1 MKYWRRI
8 FELLSPYLLYILGG
22 FLCILIVNS
31 TQLYAPKIVG
41 ELIDQLN
48 KTKDLSS
55 LNKIALIIVGLLF
68 LRSLFLYGQIYL
80 LSFVG
85 HRLVA
90 DLRNRL
96 FSKIQYLSLEYFNK
110 WSSSELI
117 SRTLQDTQLIQTSF
131 LSSLSDFFYS
141 IILLT
146 GIILIL
152 IFSHW
157 QLALATFII
166 IPLFVLSISGIG
178 KEIQKW
184 SLAVQK
190 KIADLTTIIQESIK
204 GARIVRIFVKEED
217 EINKF
222 KRENE
227 KNFWRNIKIVQLT
240 ATQIPLASFL
250 SALAIVFLIWLGGR
264 KIAQGQLTLGSF
276 IAFLTY
282 VGMALDPATTLLRVF
297 SGMKQASASFER
309 IFEVLDQGKDVMEF
323 PKVKVLPHIKG
334 LVEFENVYF
343 TYDNKNWA
351 LKNINLKIQPGE
363 KIAIVGISGAGKT
376 SLVNLIPRFID
387 PTYGK
392 VKIDGY
398 DVKDVKLS
406 SLRNQIGFV
415 TQETIIFHGTVK
427 ENISYS
433 NPNASFEE
441 IVQASKM
448 ARAHDF
454 IISLSNGYETIIG
467 EGGAGLSGGQAQR
480 LAIARTILHNPRL
493 IILDEATSS
502 LDAESEALIQ
512 EALEELMRQKTTLI
526 IAHRL
531 STIRKVDRIII
542 LDQGEIVE
550 EGTHEDLLNKKGVY
564 ARIIHWQLEEGEVR
578 I

>member
-8 FELLSPYLLYILGG
+8 FKLLKPNFLYLLGG

-31 TQLYAPKIVG
+31 TQLYAPKFIG
-41 ELIDQLN
+41 ELIDHLN

-117 SRTLQDTQLIQTSF
+117 SRTIQDTQLIQTSF
-131 LSSLSDFFYS
+131 LSSLSDLFYS
-141 IILLT
+141 IILLI
-146 GIILIL
+146 GITLIL

-166 IPLFVLSISGIG
+166 IPLFVISVSGIG

-190 KIADLTTIIQESIK
+190 KIADLTTIIQESIR

-227 KNFWRNIKIVQLT
+227 KNFWRNIKIAQLT

-264 KIAQGQLTLGSF
+264 KIAQNQLTLGSF

-297 SGMKQASASFER
+297 SGIKQASASFER
-309 IFEVLDQGKDVMEF
+309 IFEILDQGKDVLEF
-323 PKVKVLPHIKG
+323 PNAKVLPPIKG
-334 LVEFENVYF
+334 LVEFEDVYF

-351 LKNINLKIQPGE
+351 LKNINLKIHPGE

-387 PTYGK
+387 PTHGK

-398 DVKDVKLS
+398 DVREVKLG

-433 NPNASFEE
+433 RPNATLEE
-441 IVQASKM
+441 IINASKM

-454 IISLSNGYETIIG
+454 IISLPQGYDTIIG

-480 LAIARTILHNPRL
+480 IAIARIILHNPRL

-502 LDAESEALIQ
+502 LDSESEALIQ
-512 EALEELMRQKTTLI
+512 EALEELTKQKTTLI

-531 STIRKVDRIII
+531 STIRKVNRIIV

-550 EGTHEDLLNKKGVY
+550 EGNHEDLLNKKGVY

>member
-1 MKYWRRI
+1 MKYWKRI
-8 FELLSPYLLYILGG
+8 FSLLKPYFFYLFGG

-31 TQLYAPKIVG
+31 TQLYAPKFIG

-48 KTKDLSS
+48 KTKDLNS
-55 LNKIALIIVGLLF
+55 LNRIALIIVGLLF

-90 DLRNRL
+90 DLRNKL
-96 FSKIQYLSLEYFNK
+96 FAKIQYLSLEYFNK

-131 LSSLSDFFYS
+131 LSSLSDLFYS
-141 IILLT
+141 IILLS
-146 GIILIL
+146 GIIIIL
-152 IFSHW
+152 IFSQW
-157 QLALATFII
+157 QLAVATFII
-166 IPLFVLSISGIG
+166 IPLFVLSVSGIG

-184 SLAVQK
+184 SLAVQR

-204 GARIVRIFVKEED
+204 GARIVRIFVKEEE

-227 KNFWRNIKIVQLT
+227 KNFWRNIRIVQLT

-250 SALAIVFLIWLGGR
+250 SALAIVFLIWLGSR

-282 VGMALDPATTLLRVF
+282 VGMALDPAVTLLRVF
-297 SGMKQASASFER
+297 SGIKQASASFER
-309 IFEVLDQGKDVMEF
+309 IFEILDQGKDVVEL
-323 PKVKVLPHIKG
+323 PNAKVLPPIKG
-334 LVEFENVYF
+334 LVEFENVFF

-351 LKNINLKIQPGE
+351 LKNINLKVNPGE

-387 PTYGK
+387 PTLGR

-398 DVKDVKLS
+398 DLRKVKLS

-415 TQETIIFHGTVK
+415 TQETVIFHGTVR
-427 ENISYS
+427 ENIAYS
-433 NPNASFEE
+433 KPNASLEE
-441 IVQASKM
+441 IIESAKM
-448 ARAHDF
+448 AKAHDF
-454 IISLSNGYETIIG
+454 IMSLPQGYDTIIG
-467 EGGAGLSGGQAQR
+467 EGGVGLSGGQAQR
-480 LAIARTILHNPRL
+480 IAIARTILYNPRL
-493 IILDEATSS
+493 IILDEATSA

-512 EALEELMRQKTTLI
+512 EALENLIKDKTTFI
-526 IAHRL
+526 VAHRL
-531 STIRKVDRIII
+531 STIRRVDRIIV

-550 EGTHEDLLNKKGVY
+550 EGTHEELLNKKGIY
-564 ARIIHWQLEEGEVR
+564 ARIIHWQLAEGEVK

>member
-1 MKYWRRI
+1 MKYWKRI
-8 FELLSPYLLYILGG
+8 FELLKPNFLYLLGG

-31 TQLYAPKIVG
+31 SQLYAPKFVG
-41 ELIDQLN
+41 ELIDELN
-48 KTKDLSS
+48 RTKDLSS

-85 HRLVA
+85 HKLVA
-90 DLRNRL
+90 DLRNKL

-166 IPLFVLSISGIG
+166 IPLFVLSVSGIG
-178 KEIQKW
+178 KEIQRW

-227 KNFWRNIKIVQLT
+227 KNFWRNVKIAQLT

-250 SALAIVFLIWLGGR
+250 SALAIVFLIWLGSR
-264 KIAQGQLTLGSF
+264 KIAQNQLTLGSF

-282 VGMALDPATTLLRVF
+282 VGMALEPATTLLRVF
-297 SGMKQASASFER
+297 SGIKQASASFER
-309 IFEVLDQGKDVMEF
+309 IFEILDQGKDVIEF
-323 PKVKVLPHIKG
+323 PNAKVLPPIKG

-351 LKNINLKIQPGE
+351 LKNINLRIRPGE
-363 KIAIVGISGAGKT
+363 KVAIVGISGAGKT

-387 PTYGK
+387 PTRGK

-398 DVKDVKLS
+398 DVREVKLS

-415 TQETIIFHGTVK
+415 TQETVIFHGTVK
-427 ENISYS
+427 ENIAYS
-433 NPNASFEE
+433 KPNATYEE
-441 IVQASKM
+441 IIQASKM

-454 IISLSNGYETIIG
+454 IISLPNGYDTIIG
-467 EGGAGLSGGQAQR
+467 EGGSGLSGGQAQR
-480 LAIARTILHNPRL
+480 IAIARIILHNPRL
-493 IILDEATSS
+493 VILDEATSS

-512 EALEELMRQKTTLI
+512 EALEELIKGKTTLI

-531 STIRKVDRIII
+531 STIRKVDRIIV

-550 EGTHEDLLNKKGVY
+550 EGSHEELLNKKGVY
-564 ARIIHWQLEEGEVR
+564 ARIIHWQLEEGEVKT
-578 I
+578 

>member
-8 FELLSPYLLYILGG
+8 FELLRPYLLYILGG

-55 LNKIALIIVGLLF
+55 LNKIALVIVGLLF

-141 IILLT
+141 IILLA

-297 SGMKQASASFER
+297 SGIKQAAASFER

-323 PKVKVLPHIKG
+323 PKVKILPPIKG

-351 LKNINLKIQPGE
+351 LKNISLKIQPGE

-398 DVKDVKLS
+398 DVKEVKLS

-415 TQETIIFHGTVK
+415 TQETIIFQGTVK
-427 ENISYS
+427 ENIAYS
-433 NPNASFEE
+433 KSNASFEE

-454 IISLSNGYETIIG
+454 IISLPNGYDTIIG

-512 EALEELMRQKTTLI
+512 EALEELIKQKTTLI

-531 STIRKVDRIII
+531 STIRKVDRLII

-550 EGTHEDLLNKKGVY
+550 EGTHEELLNKKGVY

>member
-8 FELLSPYLLYILGG
+8 FEILKPNFLYLLSG

-31 TQLYAPKIVG
+31 TQLYAPKFIG
-41 ELIDQLN
+41 ELIDHLN

-85 HRLVA
+85 HRIVA

-96 FSKIQYLSLEYFNK
+96 FSKIQHLSLEYFNK

-141 IILLT
+141 IILLI

-152 IFSHW
+152 LFSHW
-157 QLALATFII
+157 QLALATFVI

-190 KIADLTTIIQESIK
+190 KIADLTSIIQESIK

-227 KNFWRNIKIVQLT
+227 KNFWRNIKIAQLT

-297 SGMKQASASFER
+297 SGIKQASASFER
-309 IFEVLDQGKDVMEF
+309 IFEILDQGKDVIEV
-323 PKVKVLPHIKG
+323 PNAKILPPIKG
-334 LVEFENVYF
+334 LVEFEDVYF

-351 LKNINLKIQPGE
+351 LKNINLKINPGE
-363 KIAIVGISGAGKT
+363 KVAIVGISGAGKT

-398 DVKDVKLS
+398 DVREVKLS

-415 TQETIIFHGTVK
+415 TQETIIFHGTVR
-427 ENISYS
+427 ENIAYS
-433 NPNASFEE
+433 KPNATFEE
-441 IVQASKM
+441 IIHASKM

-454 IISLSNGYETIIG
+454 IMSLPNGYDTIIG
-467 EGGAGLSGGQAQR
+467 EGGTGLSGGQAQR
-480 LAIARTILHNPRL
+480 IAIARTILHNPRL

-512 EALEELMRQKTTLI
+512 EALEELIKEKTTLI

-531 STIRKVDRIII
+531 STIRKVDRIVV

-550 EGTHEDLLNKKGVY
+550 EGSHEDLLSKKGIY
-564 ARIIHWQLEEGEVR
+564 ARIIHWQLEEGEVK